1 MKIILVY
8 KNKQINNPRVF
19 EKLKQTDQYFLRL
32 SIARNA
38 SKFIHLVIESP
49 IIDIVQENSTDKI
62 IPTVQQAFE
71 NKKKRVQVQENHSRR
86 PEAKVH
92 GVGNRCK
99 PQRVPQIALLA
110 KWEQIPWTL
119 VLHGFS
125 GM

>member
-71 NKKKRVQVQENHSRR
+71 NKKKKECKFKRIIRGARKQRCMVLVTGANRNAYHKSHSWQN
-86 PEAKVH
+86 ESKFH
-92 GVGNRCK
+92 G
-99 PQRVPQIALLA
+99 L
-110 KWEQIPWTL
+110 
-119 VLHGFS
+119 
-125 GM
+125 